1 MATPPLRL
9 TSADVRELARLSG
22 LEIDPAREDLVL
34 EDLNGQFASLP
45 LIDALLPAPNPV
57 AQQPYDPTFPPVPAH
72 TEVSR

>member
-1 MATPPLRL
+1 MANPPLRL
-9 TSADVRELARLSG
+9 TSADLRELARLSG

-45 LIDALLPAPNPV
+45 LIDALLTAPNPV
-57 AQQPYDPTFPPVPAH
+57 AQQPDAPTFPPVPAH